1 MTVHRS
7 APYWARLR
15 SPCLFRRRRGVRP
28 VTKAVIEHTPDAA
41 VIVPPRATAV
51 PSADAET
58 NPTQRDQHQGKGYPT
73 TDITSLQQ
81 GQVVRRAKEFRPGK
95 AADICERL
103 VGEGHAALGIGPR
116 HQELVVGQHDLAA
129 RRRPV
134 VPHDKGRLASFPTL
148 IVMLQP
154 QARKL
159 SA

>member
-1 MTVHRS
+1 
-7 APYWARLR
+7 
-15 SPCLFRRRRGVRP
+15 

-51 PSADAET
+51 RGADAET
-58 NPTQRDQHQGKGYPT
+58 NPTQRDQHQGKGHPT
-73 TDITSLQQ
+73 TEITSLQQ

-103 VGEGHAALGIGPR
+103 VGEGHAAVGVGPR
-116 HQELVVGQHDLAA
+116 HQELVIGQHDLAA

-134 VPHDKGRLASFPTL
+134 VPHDKGRLAFFPALT
-148 IVMLQP
+148 VMLQP
-154 QARKL
+154 QTRKL